1 MTKEKD
7 NKKNFPCRVGRLSRC
22 LIPFLL
28 LLIAEKSS
36 HGYELSERYSKF
48 GLIDSGSDPGAVYRT
63 LQILE
68 SKGLIESRW
77 STEDPGPAKKIYSIT
92 GKGLKVLSEWAENIK
107 ERIETLKLF
116 LKRYYD
122 LKM

>member
-1 MTKEKD
+1 MTKEKN

-22 LIPFLL
+22 LAPFLL

-48 GLIDSGSDPGAVYRT
+48 GL
-63 LQILE
+63 
-68 SKGLIESRW
+68 KSRW

-92 GKGLKVLSEWAENIK
+92 GKGLESLSEWAENIK
-107 ERIETLKLF
+107 ERIETLELF
-116 LKRYYD
+116 LKRYD
-122 LKM
+122 NLKM